1 MIRVVQ
7 ASPSTSLRAGSP
19 GRGSIVAGI
28 NPAFETPG
36 YFQASLGTLRSEL
49 SERYSSMR
57 KVLFLVAVL
66 LLLTASSLAQGKR
79 LWVLRSPGEMVEY
92 DPATFAMKQTIK
104 VPAEAVQSP
113 EKIRVNHLGQILL
126 VTPAP
131 FPLAEEDVASAHKVW
146 FWNGHIAATIDQGVK
161 REVTAT
167 GSNQAVTETGPM
179 PFLSADGGHLFWF
192 ASVARR
198 LVRDGL
204 DLSTATTWQAW
215 QTDLQG
221 TGREELA
228 TTKLPDCR
236 CETGVCEESCPYV
249 GVWAP
254 EGGIGKF
261 FLTTQSI
268 ARQTE
273 IDYTAST
280 LYREEAGKW
289 TASPLDKP
297 LQRELDAS
305 SGGDLIVEAIPDA
318 GCCGWVNESN
328 DQTLVRASGK
338 TRIVFDERASY
349 KNPDYDVSFYT
360 SNALLSPEVGYLA
373 MTIETTA
380 KADQPIQIAD
390 QGEANPE
397 ELQRI
402 RKALAELPAVEVKS
416 MEDTPRQVAFVPHV
430 MLVGWISEKEILI
443 VEDHLLVAYNVGTGA
458 RRKSS
463 VRVED
468 VGRVFLR

>member
-1 MIRVVQ
+1 MRTALQLI
-7 ASPSTSLRAGSP
+7 
-19 GRGSIVAGI
+19 
-28 NPAFETPG
+28 
-36 YFQASLGTLRSEL
+36 L
-49 SERYSSMR
+49 S
-57 KVLFLVAVL
+57 VL
-66 LLLTASSLAQGKR
+66 LITTPSLAQGKR

-92 DPATFAMKQTIK
+92 DPATFAVKQTVK
-104 VPAEAVQSP
+104 VPAEVVQAP
-113 EKIRVNHLGQILL
+113 EKVRVNHLGQILF

-131 FPLAEEDVASAHKVW
+131 LPLTEEDVASAHKVW
-146 FWNGHIAATIDQGVK
+146 FWNGSSVAMLDQGVK

-167 GSNQAVTETGPM
+167 GSNQAVTESSPTPL
-179 PFLSADGGHLFWF
+179 LSADGVHLFWF
-192 ASVARR
+192 ANQARR
-198 LVRDGL
+198 LVREGL
-204 DLSTATTWQAW
+204 DLSTTTTWQAW

-221 TGREELA
+221 AGREELA
-228 TTKLPDCR
+228 AAKLPDCR
-236 CETGVCEESCPYV
+236 CETGACEESCPYV
-249 GVWAP
+249 GAWAP
-254 EGGIGKF
+254 EGGVGKF

-289 TASPLDKP
+289 AATPLDKP

-305 SGGDLIVEAIPDA
+305 SGGDVIVEAIPDG

-360 SNALLSPEVGYLA
+360 SNALLSPEVGYAA
-373 MTIETTA
+373 MTIQATTT
-380 KADQPIQIAD
+380 ADQPIQIAD

-416 MEDTPRQVAFVPHV
+416 MEDTPRRVAFVPHAA
-430 MLVGWISEKEILI
+430 LVGWISEKEILI
-443 VEDHLLVAYNVGTGA
+443 VEDHLLVAYTVGTGA
-458 RRKSS
+458 RRRSS

-468 VGRVFLR
+468 AGRVFLR